1 MADCSNVE
9 IRELLPERAA
19 GALSAADLARVDAHL
34 ASCETCS
41 SELALIQAARRAVRV
56 TPSIDVGRISAAV
69 VAATVTPS
77 RPQLVTTGRAIAPA
91 RPAPR
96 LRWIGLRAAAAVAI
110 AAAGIGSFAV
120 WHSANET
127 AGTPGAGA
135 VAAATALPSTSAPP
149 TTSIAEPASPTVVA
163 SAATGSSSE
172 PTEIGVAGGL
182 SDLSASDL
190 RSLLG
195 DLGSSV
201 GVADDAS
208 FEEPAPVILDVGDIS
223 GGESL

>member
-9 IRELLPERAA
+9 IRELLPERSA

-34 ASCETCS
+34 ASCLTCS
-41 SELALIQAARRAVRV
+41 SELALIQAARRSIRV
-56 TPSIDVGRISAAV
+56 SPAIDVGRISAAV

-77 RPQLVTTGRAIAPA
+77 RPQLVPSGRTMAPA
-91 RPAPR
+91 RQAPR

-127 AGTPGAGA
+127 VTAPSAGS
-135 VAAATALPSTSAPP
+135 VAIAPAQPSPAALPQLGTTETSR
-149 TTSIAEPASPTVVA
+149 PTVVA
-163 SAATGSSSE
+163 SAATLS
-172 PTEIGVAGGL
+172 PAATAEIGVAGGL

-190 RSLLG
+190 QSLLG
-195 DLGSSV
+195 DLGSPA
-201 GVADDAS
+201 GMADDAS
-208 FEEPAPVILDVGDIS
+208 FEEPAPVIPDVGDVS